1 MKIPSTRGGDAMQLP
16 PITSVYT
23 RGKAALATRAG
34 EVVEGYYQYNI
45 DAFINIRK

>member
-1 MKIPSTRGGDAMQLP
+1 MNGNHDGYYLSNAFNTNTGPDIPETR
-16 PITSVYT
+16 S
-23 RGKAALATRAG
+23 G